1 MKRTIKQ
8 LILTAFAVA
17 CVACGD
23 DANVLVT
30 GYGDVAIRVEVDPSV
45 TEVGDATPVE
55 LPAPTLDDVML
66 VAEAQDGYR
75 KTWANLAEYEAGI
88 GKLPVGDYTLSA
100 AWQASEEGVGKVA
113 YYGESRAQVYD
124 SRTTN
129 VDLTCSVASAIVTRS
144 IDVPTL
150 ADVRLRVKS
159 DAGGYVE
166 WTAADNGFAGVNP
179 GAVGAELLLV
189 DEQNRQ
195 VAVRPLTF
203 DATAAHHYHVTVV
216 ESDGAMTISTAD
228 GVSAT
233 LPLDEPLFS
242 DAGPVFSTEMKA
254 VSAVEGT
261 ATCRFGVTASSG
273 LKRLTL
279 SIGRRDSRAS
289 ILSESDVLADY
300 GAEGDTHVD
309 VDLAGVLSQLVCVD
323 GQPTGYVVTAQ
334 AEDSYGRVAVSPLT
348 VDVEIRPVTLAI
360 RPVGEFDMDARQVWL
375 TVEYNGRDFENE
387 VNFEVSNTA
396 SEWEPLPV
404 QSVERIS
411 DKLYRVSIEPSTSLQ
426 ESRVRAVAGAV
437 CSEPVTLRRQIPPY
451 TIDFGEDNIWSSKV
465 DLYVEAERAESV
477 VRYLKVY
484 ISEADDEWHPAVTE
498 VVPEE
503 HRITVSTLMP
513 ATNYSMVVT
522 ADGKDEQTFSFVTE
536 SALTLPNPSFEDDLK
551 ETVKIG
557 SINCGGKYSNV
568 SSWYPLYNTTSI
580 LVREAKGW
588 ASVNA
593 KTCSRYAE
601 CSNTWFRVPSTEIVE
616 VSHDGAYGVR
626 LRNVAWDLH
635 GVEPPRDTRTDN
647 EYYSRNVPTI
657 ANRSAGKVFLGTY
670 TFNADGTET
679 YSEGIAFRSRPTA
692 VGGYYRYRQDVHD
705 ASETG
710 LVVVELLGETSAGE
724 TVIGRGEGRLSA
736 STSFTL
742 FKVPIVYTVR
752 NLKATRLR
760 LMISSSCYCSYNQA
774 DETAKIKTTDYLE
787 RGVSVGAEL
796 TLDDLRLYYE

>member
-1 MKRTIKQ
+1 
-8 LILTAFAVA
+8 
-17 CVACGD
+17 
-23 DANVLVT
+23 
-30 GYGDVAIRVEVDPSV
+30 
-45 TEVGDATPVE
+45 
-55 LPAPTLDDVML
+55 
-66 VAEAQDGYR
+66 
-75 KTWANLAEYEAGI
+75 
-88 GKLPVGDYTLSA
+88 
-100 AWQASEEGVGKVA
+100 
-113 YYGESRAQVYD
+113 
-124 SRTTN
+124 
-129 VDLTCSVASAIVTRS
+129 
-144 IDVPTL
+144 
-150 ADVRLRVKS
+150 
-159 DAGGYVE
+159 
-166 WTAADNGFAGVNP
+166 
-179 GAVGAELLLV
+179 
-189 DEQNRQ
+189 
-195 VAVRPLTF
+195 
-203 DATAAHHYHVTVV
+203 
-216 ESDGAMTISTAD
+216 
-228 GVSAT
+228 
-233 LPLDEPLFS
+233 
-242 DAGPVFSTEMKA
+242 
-254 VSAVEGT
+254 
-261 ATCRFGVTASSG
+261 
-273 LKRLTL
+273 
-279 SIGRRDSRAS
+279 
-289 ILSESDVLADY
+289 
-300 GAEGDTHVD
+300 
-309 VDLAGVLSQLVCVD
+309 
-323 GQPTGYVVTAQ
+323 
-334 AEDSYGRVAVSPLT
+334 
-348 VDVEIRPVTLAI
+348 
-360 RPVGEFDMDARQVWL
+360 
-375 TVEYNGRDFENE
+375 
-387 VNFEVSNTA
+387 
-396 SEWEPLPV
+396 
-404 QSVERIS
+404 
-411 DKLYRVSIEPSTSLQ
+411 
-426 ESRVRAVAGAV
+426 
-437 CSEPVTLRRQIPPY
+437 
-451 TIDFGEDNIWSSKV
+451 
-465 DLYVEAERAESV
+465 AESV

-692 VGGYYRYRQDVHD
+692 VSGYYRYRQDVHD

-710 LVVVELLGETSAGE
+710 LVVVELLGETSVGE